1 MRIKK
6 LIASLGVL
14 ICLGTNAGA
23 AAYAETTMPFID
35 GGISL
40 MYEIADSL
48 SSNLSISNQ
57 TATCISKASGTEA
70 VSITVTQTLQ
80 KYWGLWIW
88 NDVKDAEWSK
98 QVNDSSIRLSNSK
111 SGLESGKYRLKSVF
125 TLTDKNGK
133 SETITIYSDEK
144 TVG

>member
-1 MRIKK
+1 MRLKK

-14 ICLGTNAGA
+14 LCLGTNVGA
-23 AAYAETTMPFID
+23 AAYAETTVPFVD
-35 GGISL
+35 GGVSL
-40 MYEIADSL
+40 MYEIADNL
-48 SSNLSISNQ
+48 SSNLAISNQ
-57 TATCISKASGTEA
+57 TAYCISKASGAEA

-88 NDVKDAEWSK
+88 NDVKDAEWSE
-98 QVNDSSIRLSNSK
+98 QVNGNSICLSNSK

-133 SETITIYSDEK
+133 SETITIKSDEK
-144 TVG
+144 TVS